1 MNFHL
6 SKPKQGVKH
15 KKDGRINP
23 HRFWVLFVSAFLLII
38 TIEIVVFTYFFVL
51 SSRNLD
57 APVVPRPDTNIGQI
71 KKIEQSI
78 KKTEDAVSARTGQ
91 VSSSQNGAPIVQ

>member
-1 MNFHL
+1 MELHL
-6 SKPKQGVKH
+6 RKPKQGIKH

-23 HRFWVLFVSAFLLII
+23 HRFWIFFMSGFLLVL

-57 APVVPRPDTNIGQI
+57 ATVTPRPDTNIGQI

-78 KKTEDAVSARTGQ
+78 QKTEEAVSTRTGG
-91 VSSSQNGAPIVQ
+91 VSSSQNTTPIVQ